1 MSTAPAYIEEA
12 VGALRAFDLLPANVE
27 LARKAVATAISD
39 AGVQPARAAMFAAEA
54 VRCADFLLTEHNA
67 EVDFVIGNPPYIR
80 LEDVPKARCAAYRRA
95 CPTMRGR
102 SDIFVGFIESGLRLL
117 TPGGV
122 LGFIVADRWMHNQYG
137 SDLRSYIT
145 EGYAERGIITS
156 PLRPWL
162 GYFMLIEDNDEW
174 NRVSAPRSSVWPAD
188 PAFSGTSAA
197 DRAAIFFDRMVR
209 ERLLDAAC
217 VVLANRVTGGVRYTQ
232 DHLAFQA
239 FAAAMF
245 GRCLQFKR
253 STPTFR
259 GRERQS
265 RARRLRPLIVR
276 SQVGAQA
283 GLFHFA
289 HGVAR

>member
-102 SDIFVGFIESGLRLL
+102 SDIFVGFIDTGLRPL

-162 GYFMLIEDNDEW
+162 GYFMVIEDNDEW

-188 PAFSGTSAA
+188 PAFNAATAA
-197 DRAAIFFDRMVR
+197 DRAAIFIDRMVR

-245 GRCLQFKR
+245 GRCLQFKAINADL
-253 STPTFR
+253 PW
-259 GRERQS
+259 
-265 RARRLRPLIVR
+265 P
-276 SQVGAQA
+276 
-283 GLFHFA
+283 
-289 HGVAR
+289 

>member
-1 MSTAPAYIEEA
+1 MPN
-12 VGALRAFDLLPANVE
+12 DLPDYAERVH
-27 LARKAVATAISD
+27 AAVATYWAVRQSQAVRSRD
-39 AGVQPARAAMFAAEA
+39 AGVLNTGLR
-54 VRCADFLLTEHNA
+54 A
-67 EVDFVIGNPPYIR
+67 EVTAGRHLDALESLLIEVLVDAGVPASMMEVKRRPIPGYFRRDKSWDVVVTIEGRVLAIIELKSIVGGNPGQNFNNR
-80 LEDVPKARCAAYRRA
+80 TDEALGQAMDVWTA
-95 CPTMRGR
+95 
-102 SDIFVGFIESGLRLL
+102 V
-117 TPGGV
+117 
-122 LGFIVADRWMHNQYG
+122 
-137 SDLRSYIT
+137 
-145 EGYAERGIITS
+145 ERGIITS

-245 GRCLQFKR
+245 GRCLQFKAINADL
-253 STPTFR
+253 PW
-259 GRERQS
+259 
-265 RARRLRPLIVR
+265 P
-276 SQVGAQA
+276 
-283 GLFHFA
+283 
-289 HGVAR
+289 